1 MWQRHPESEL
11 KLLKE
16 KITILKV
23 LKMSFEKEQPKLLG
37 KKTYPKKY
45 FFSGM
50 LHFKSVCIK
59 QTVSQH
65 SSLVQK
71 CSFFSNGN
79 GAKVGQGTDLS
90 KMVRLVLIFLNGA
103 T

>member
-1 MWQRHPESEL
+1 
-11 KLLKE
+11 
-16 KITILKV
+16 
-23 LKMSFEKEQPKLLG
+23 MSFEKEQPKLLG
-37 KKTYPKKY
+37 KKKLSKKVY
-45 FFSGM
+45 FSGT

-90 KMVRLVLIFLNGA
+90 KMVRLVLIFLKWSNLNKYDNFLLKHS
-103 T
+103 